1 MSNSAGPRARI
12 LFAHGSRDPQW
23 KAPIEAVAA
32 RLAALAP
39 QEPVVCAYLELTAPD
54 LPTCV
59 GRLLQ
64 QGHTELEIVPMFFG
78 VGRHLRED
86 LPGIVE
92 QLRKDHRDAKI
103 TLQPAIGEDPEVI
116 DLLARRLLAPRT

>member
-1 MSNSAGPRARI
+1 MPSAAPHRARI
-12 LFAHGSRDPQW
+12 LFAHGSRDPLW
-23 KAPIEAVAA
+23 KGPIEAVAQ
-32 RLAALAP
+32 RVSELAP
-39 QEPVVCAYLELTAPD
+39 ETPVVCAYLELMEPD

-59 GRLLQ
+59 QNLLE
-64 QGHTELEIVPMFFG
+64 QGHTDLEIVPIFFG

-92 QLRKDHRDAKI
+92 GIRSRHPDATI

-116 DLLARRLLAPRT
+116 DLLARRLLAR